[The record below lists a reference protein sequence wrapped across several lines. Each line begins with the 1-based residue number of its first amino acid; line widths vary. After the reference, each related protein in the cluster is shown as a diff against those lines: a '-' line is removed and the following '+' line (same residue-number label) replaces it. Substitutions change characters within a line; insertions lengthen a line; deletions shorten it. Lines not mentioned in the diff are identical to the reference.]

1 MTVTREITRAAFEE
15 RLVHFLAALKDF
27 QDKHYGEHYSCLKAP
42 TFTIE
47 RGSKYIRVVETRPSQ
62 RSVYC
67 FLDYQGNI
75 YKSESWKKPAKHI
88 RGSIFHPNF
97 DLGRALTTYGAIYLK

>member
-15 RLVHFLAALKDF
+15 RASAFLEALQAF
-27 QDKHYGEHYSCLKAP
+27 QNEHYATAYMTLTAP
-42 TFTIE
+42 IFSFE

-88 RGSIFHPNF
+88 RGSIFNPNF